1 MDLIKKTNIDFVTKR
16 NSFLRASILASIIG
30 MIVILLPQIP
40 GLGMPK
46 LMEFGIDFT
55 GGTETKVSF
64 TNENIQAEEVRQA
77 LSSSK
82 FGNPEIKSY
91 GAPGD
96 FLIRINETQDNSSKV
111 SADMID
117 ELNAK
122 FAANDGKDAVTLL
135 GADNVGAKISS
146 ELAEDAAISLIAATL
161 IILLYI
167 AFRFEWAYGV
177 SAVVA
182 LAHDVT
188 MAFIISVFFNKL
200 GLINLEISINSIAAY
215 LTILGYSI
223 NDKVVVFDRVRENR
237 EKFRGMPLAELVN
250 HSLNEP
256 LRRTIITG
264 VSVLGALLVM
274 VFLGG
279 DVLEGFAFTMFVGI
293 VVGTYSSI
301 YVASAFLIWYTERVK
316 HKNVGSVAST
326 QA

>member
-16 NSFLRASILASIIG
+16 NTFLRASITLSVVGMLII
-30 MIVILLPQIP
+30 ILPQIA

-55 GGTETKVSF
+55 GGTQTTVRFADKGI
-64 TNENIQAEEVRQA
+64 NAEDVRQA
-77 LSSSK
+77 LTSEK
-82 FGNPEIKSY
+82 FGNPEIKSF
-91 GAPGD
+91 GNEGD
-96 FLIRINETQDNSSKV
+96 FLVRINQAQDNASKV
-111 SADMID
+111 SADIVD
-117 ELNAK
+117 ALNQK
-122 FAANDGKDAVTLL
+122 FPPVSGQNAVMLL

-146 ELAEDAAISLIAATL
+146 ELAEDAAISLLAATL

-177 SAVVA
+177 SAIVA

-200 GLINLEISINSIAAY
+200 GLLNLEISINSIAAY

-223 NDKVVVFDRVRENR
+223 NDKVVVFDRIRENR
-237 EKFRGMPLAELVN
+237 EKYRGMPLAELVN
-250 HSLNEP
+250 LSLNET
-256 LRRTIITG
+256 LSRTIITG
-264 VSVLGALLVM
+264 VSVLAALLVM

>member
-16 NSFLRASILASIIG
+16 NTFLRVSILLSVLGTLA
-30 MIVILLPQIP
+30 ILLTQIS
-40 GLGMPK
+40 GLGLPK

-64 TNENIQAEEVRQA
+64 ANTSIQAEEVRQA

-91 GAPGD
+91 GRPGD
-96 FLIRINETQDNSSKV
+96 FLIRINETQDNASKV
-111 SADMID
+111 SADMVE

-122 FAANDGKDAVTLL
+122 FSNGGKNAVQLL
-135 GADNVGAKISS
+135 GANNVGAKISS

-177 SAVVA
+177 SAIIA

-188 MAFIISVFFNKL
+188 MAFIISVLFNKL
-200 GLINLEISINSIAAY
+200 GILNLEISINSIAAY

-223 NDKVVVFDRVRENR
+223 NDKVVVFDRIRENR
-237 EKFRGMPLAELVN
+237 EKYRGMPLAELVN
-250 HSLNEP
+250 HSLNET
-256 LRRTIITG
+256 LSRTIITG